1 MTNENRFHM
10 DKKRN
15 EPLKEPDWLNKIDSN
30 PPEEDMKPLGTGS
43 GQNKAFFLPKKKKV
57 KIDHKAAIGNG
68 QHAGIS
74 NHSKAHQHAIANI
87 VVKLSNELHVAVI
100 PELRIALVADNLTF
114 DLIPDILV
122 YRNVSDELPVAIV
135 EIIDGDPGAVLRKYE
150 SVLKHMVHAPA
161 VFSID
166 IQSSVYSRLD
176 VSKGFV
182 SEHTLQGLDEFVQQI
197 ASGL

>member
-1 MTNENRFHM
+1 M

-15 EPLKEPDWLNKIDSN
+15 EPLKEPDWLNKINPN

-57 KIDHKAAIGNG
+57 KIDHKVAIGKG

-74 NHSKAHQHAIANI
+74 NHSKAHQHALADI
-87 VVKLSNELHVAVI
+87 VVKLSNVLRVAVV
-100 PELRIALVADNLTF
+100 PELRITLVAGNLTF

-135 EIIDGDPGAVLRKYE
+135 EIVEGDPGAVLRKYE

-161 VFSID
+161 IFSID
-166 IQSSVYSRLD
+166 IQSNEYSRLNI
-176 VSKGFV
+176 SKGLV
-182 SEHTLQGLDEFVQQI
+182 SEHTLQGLDEFMQQI
-197 ASGL
+197 A